1 MTREYCVV
9 LGDVIDSREISDRN
23 EFKNKLEGAISS
35 VNYQYE
41 SELHAPFRI
50 LKGVDEIGGV
60 LRSVS
65 PVPDIQK
72 MISRALHPD
81 AARIVAVVG
90 EIDVNGQSED
100 VSQMDG
106 MAFSRADIALSELE
120 DSEFTFRLS
129 GKKKQV
135 DELVSDE
142 INLLDII
149 RSGWSERRMEVISK
163 YDRLGSQKEVANELG
178 ISVQGVS
185 KHLRQPDVNRVLE
198 IEQRLSDNLESYPSL
213 VTNE

>member
-1 MTREYCVV
+1 
-9 LGDVIDSREISDRN
+9 
-23 EFKNKLEGAISS
+23 
-35 VNYQYE
+35 
-41 SELHAPFRI
+41 
-50 LKGVDEIGGV
+50 
-60 LRSVS
+60 
-65 PVPDIQK
+65 
-72 MISRALHPD
+72 
-81 AARIVAVVG
+81 
-90 EIDVNGQSED
+90 
-100 VSQMDG
+100 
-106 MAFSRADIALSELE
+106 LE